1 MYNYKS
7 SNQQIPPWLQEQIA
21 KLQQTQQNLQM
32 TVSQKQQLE
41 FENIETEKSLEELKK
56 VTDSDAVFKFA
67 GTILVKSNKQ
77 TLLEDLEEKKELIK
91 TRTTV
96 LAKQEDKLKT
106 SLKEQ
111 ESKIQE
117 MIKNPSAMGAKQPSE
132 GESSQ

>member
-1 MYNYKS
+1 MS

-41 FENIETEKSLEELKK
+41 FENIETGKSLEELKK
-56 VTDSDAVFKFA
+56 VSDDDAVFKFA

-117 MIKNPSAMGAKQPSE
+117 MIKNPSAMGTKQPSK

>member
-1 MYNYKS
+1 MRIVLDLLKVEEYDTFFNENSNYMTIYMS

-56 VTDSDAVFKFA
+56 VSDDDAVFKFA

-77 TLLEDLEEKKELIK
+77 TLLEDLEEKKGIN
-91 TRTTV
+91 
-96 LAKQEDKLKT
+96 
-106 SLKEQ
+106 
-111 ESKIQE
+111 
-117 MIKNPSAMGAKQPSE
+117 KN
-132 GESSQ
+132 

>member
-1 MYNYKS
+1 MS

-32 TVSQKQQLE
+32 TASQKQQLE
-41 FENIETEKSLEELKK
+41 FETIETEKSLEELKK
-56 VTDSDAVFKFA
+56 VSDDDAVFKFA

-117 MIKNPSAMGAKQPSE
+117 MIKNPSTLGAKPPSE
-132 GESSQ
+132 GEPSK

>member
-1 MYNYKS
+1 MS

-21 KLQQTQQNLQM
+21 RLQQTQQNLQM

-56 VTDSDAVFKFA
+56 VSDDDAVFKFA

-132 GESSQ
+132 GESSK

>member
-1 MYNYKS
+1 MS

-56 VTDSDAVFKFA
+56 VSDDDAVFKFA

-91 TRTTV
+91 TITTV

-117 MIKNPSAMGAKQPSE
+117 MIKNPSAMCAKQPSE
-132 GESSQ
+132 GESSK

>member
-1 MYNYKS
+1 MS

-56 VTDSDAVFKFA
+56 VSDDDAVFKFA

-96 LAKQEDKLKT
+96 LAKQEEKLKT

-132 GESSQ
+132 GESSK

>member
-1 MYNYKS
+1 MS

-56 VTDSDAVFKFA
+56 VSDDDAVFKFA

-96 LAKQEDKLKT
+96 LAKQEDRLKT

-132 GESSQ
+132 GESSK

>member
-1 MYNYKS
+1 MS

-56 VTDSDAVFKFA
+56 VSDDDAVFKFA

-96 LAKQEDKLKT
+96 LAKQEDRLKT

-117 MIKNPSAMGAKQPSE
+117 MIKNPSAMGTKQPSK

>member
-1 MYNYKS
+1 MS

-56 VTDSDAVFKFA
+56 VSDDDAVFKFA

-117 MIKNPSAMGAKQPSE
+117 MIKNPSTMGAKQPSK

>member
-1 MYNYKS
+1 MS

-56 VTDSDAVFKFA
+56 VSDDDAVFKFA

-91 TRTTV
+91 TTV

>member
-1 MYNYKS
+1 MS

-41 FENIETEKSLEELKK
+41 FENIETDKSLEELKK
-56 VTDSDAVFKFA
+56 VSDDDAVFKFA

-91 TRTTV
+91 TRTTI

-117 MIKNPSAMGAKQPSE
+117 MIKNPSTMGAKQPSE

>member
-1 MYNYKS
+1 MS

-56 VTDSDAVFKFA
+56 VSDDDAVFKFA

-96 LAKQEDKLKT
+96 LTKQEDRLKT

-117 MIKNPSAMGAKQPSE
+117 MIKNPSAMGTQQPSK

>member
-1 MYNYKS
+1 MS

-56 VTDSDAVFKFA
+56 VSDDDAVFKFA

-96 LAKQEDKLKT
+96 LAKQEDRLKT

-117 MIKNPSAMGAKQPSE
+117 MIKNPSAMGTKQPSE
-132 GESSQ
+132 GKSSQ

>member
-1 MYNYKS
+1 MS

-21 KLQQTQQNLQM
+21 RLQQTQQNLQM

-56 VTDSDAVFKFA
+56 VSDDDAVFKFA

-117 MIKNPSAMGAKQPSE
+117 MIKNPSAMGTKQPSK

>member
-1 MYNYKS
+1 MS

-32 TVSQKQQLE
+32 TASQKQQLE

-56 VTDSDAVFKFA
+56 VSDDDAVFKFA

-96 LAKQEDKLKT
+96 LAKQEDRLKT

>member
-1 MYNYKS
+1 MS

-21 KLQQTQQNLQM
+21 RLQQTQQNLQM

-41 FENIETEKSLEELKK
+41 FENIETGKSLEELKK
-56 VTDSDAVFKFA
+56 VSDDDAVFKFA

-132 GESSQ
+132 GESSK

>member
-1 MYNYKS
+1 MS

-21 KLQQTQQNLQM
+21 RLQQTQQNLQM

-56 VTDSDAVFKFA
+56 VSDDDAVFKFA

-96 LAKQEDKLKT
+96 LAKQEDRLKT

-117 MIKNPSAMGAKQPSE
+117 MIKNPSAMGTKQPSK

>member
-1 MYNYKS
+1 
-7 SNQQIPPWLQEQIA
+7 
-21 KLQQTQQNLQM
+21 M

-56 VTDSDAVFKFA
+56 VSDDDAVFKFA

-96 LAKQEDKLKT
+96 LAKQEDRLKT

-117 MIKNPSAMGAKQPSE
+117 MIKNPSAMGAKQPSK
-132 GESSQ
+132 GEYSQ

>member
-1 MYNYKS
+1 MS

-56 VTDSDAVFKFA
+56 VSDDDAVFKFA

-96 LAKQEDKLKT
+96 LTKQEDRLKT

-132 GESSQ
+132 GESSK

>member
-1 MYNYKS
+1 MS

-56 VTDSDAVFKFA
+56 VSDDDAVFKFA
-67 GTILVKSNKQ
+67 GTIMVKSNKQ

-96 LAKQEDKLKT
+96 LAKQEDRLKT

-117 MIKNPSAMGAKQPSE
+117 MIKNPSAMGAKQPSK

>member
-1 MYNYKS
+1 MS

-41 FENIETEKSLEELKK
+41 FEKIETEKSLEELKK
-56 VTDSDAVFKFA
+56 VSDDDAVFKFA

-96 LAKQEDKLKT
+96 LAKQEDRLKT

-117 MIKNPSAMGAKQPSE
+117 MIKNPSAMGTKQPSE

>member
-1 MYNYKS
+1 MS

-56 VTDSDAVFKFA
+56 VSDDDAVFKFA

-96 LAKQEDKLKT
+96 LSKQEEKLKT

-132 GESSQ
+132 GESSK

>member
-1 MYNYKS
+1 MVARADSKATANTAK
-7 SNQQIPPWLQEQIA
+7 PPNDCFTKTA
-21 KLQQTQQNLQM
+21 T
-32 TVSQKQQLE
+32 E
-41 FENIETEKSLEELKK
+41 FENIETGKSLEELKK
-56 VTDSDAVFKFA
+56 VSDDDAVFKFA

-132 GESSQ
+132 GESSK

>member
-1 MYNYKS
+1 MS

-56 VTDSDAVFKFA
+56 LSDDDAAFKFA

-77 TLLEDLEEKKELIK
+77 TLLEDLEEK
-91 TRTTV
+91 R
-96 LAKQEDKLKT
+96 
-106 SLKEQ
+106 
-111 ESKIQE
+111 
-117 MIKNPSAMGAKQPSE
+117 N
-132 GESSQ
+132 

>member
-1 MYNYKS
+1 MS

-21 KLQQTQQNLQM
+21 RLQQTQQTLQM

-56 VTDSDAVFKFA
+56 VSDDDAVFKFA

-117 MIKNPSAMGAKQPSE
+117 MIKNPSAMGVKQPSE

>member
-1 MYNYKS
+1 MS

-56 VTDSDAVFKFA
+56 VSDDDAVFKFA

-117 MIKNPSAMGAKQPSE
+117 MIKNPSAMGTKQPSE

>member
-1 MYNYKS
+1 MS

-56 VTDSDAVFKFA
+56 VSDDDAVFKFA

-96 LAKQEDKLKT
+96 LSKQEDKLKT

-117 MIKNPSAMGAKQPSE
+117 MIKNPSAMGTKQPSE

>member
-1 MYNYKS
+1 MS

-56 VTDSDAVFKFA
+56 VSDDDAVFKFA

-96 LAKQEDKLKT
+96 LAKQEDRLKT

-117 MIKNPSAMGAKQPSE
+117 MIKNPSTMGAKQPSK

>member
-1 MYNYKS
+1 MS

-21 KLQQTQQNLQM
+21 KLQHTQQNLQM

-56 VTDSDAVFKFA
+56 VSDDDAVFKFA

-117 MIKNPSAMGAKQPSE
+117 MIKNPSAMGAKQPTE

>member
-1 MYNYKS
+1 MS

-56 VTDSDAVFKFA
+56 VSDDDAVFKFA

-91 TRTTV
+91 TRTAV
-96 LAKQEDKLKT
+96 LAKQEDRLKT

-117 MIKNPSAMGAKQPSE
+117 MIKNPSTMGAKQPSK

>member
-1 MYNYKS
+1 MS

-41 FENIETEKSLEELKK
+41 FENIETGKSLEELKK
-56 VTDSDAVFKFA
+56 VSDDDAVFKFA

-96 LAKQEDKLKT
+96 LTKQEDKLKT

-117 MIKNPSAMGAKQPSE
+117 MIKNPSTMGVKQPSE

>member
-1 MYNYKS
+1 MS

-21 KLQQTQQNLQM
+21 RLQQTQQNLQM

-56 VTDSDAVFKFA
+56 VSDDDAVFKFA

-96 LAKQEDKLKT
+96 LAKQEDRLKT